1 MNISK
6 ICKKKLI
13 LFFFIPSITL
23 LGSIYQAIYA
33 YDSFHWGLILFT
45 GELIN
50 EGGTKIYKDVFVHYG
65 PLTTF
70 LEAFTLK
77 IFKNNIIY
85 IFIVISLFYSISI
98 FLIQL
103 IINKIINYKYAILS
117 SFIIFF
123 THPFVISPWHNYTV
137 FFFFT
142 LYIFLKSYELNVL
155 KNFSYFFLGLSILFS
170 ESFLYPCI
178 LIFLFDLY
186 IYNYQKRF
194 FENFKIY
201 LVRLIYFISPILIFF
216 IYIFYNKLFSH
227 WYLHHSLPEMYL
239 NKVLKMSFYDLF
251 YNFFKNIFNY
261 SFKRLFQEP
270 QWFFYLILIC
280 VNTIYFL
287 ITAINF
293 FKIKKKNNLLLFLIS
308 FSSLVLL
315 YNTLHNFSIF
325 KFATGTIIGLI
336 VFMKILS
343 NIKKIDNQIIF
354 LTFIFLLTFLG
365 FEFSKN
371 NSNLLYVNSYQKS
384 ESANN
389 DYFNYFKS
397 QKWSNDIWGNLIF
410 LDKNIYK
417 ISKACNIKYAANLTS
432 DGFYSTI
439 LRKYLITDQKIPW
452 FENIDKSYMNK
463 FYNAFS
469 NKFDENFYLRIQNR
483 IKKNNII
490 LTANRENFPIIEVQG
505 NKIQLDNDMKYIDI
519 PYSYEH
525 KKKIII
531 FPKNCFF

>member
-1 MNISK
+1 
-6 ICKKKLI
+6 
-13 LFFFIPSITL
+13 
-23 LGSIYQAIYA
+23 
-33 YDSFHWGLILFT
+33 
-45 GELIN
+45 
-50 EGGTKIYKDVFVHYG
+50 
-65 PLTTF
+65 
-70 LEAFTLK
+70 
-77 IFKNNIIY
+77 
-85 IFIVISLFYSISI
+85 
-98 FLIQL
+98 
-103 IINKIINYKYAILS
+103 
-117 SFIIFF
+117 
-123 THPFVISPWHNYTV
+123 
-137 FFFFT
+137 
-142 LYIFLKSYELNVL
+142 
-155 KNFSYFFLGLSILFS
+155 
-170 ESFLYPCI
+170 
-178 LIFLFDLY
+178 
-186 IYNYQKRF
+186 
-194 FENFKIY
+194 
-201 LVRLIYFISPILIFF
+201 
-216 IYIFYNKLFSH
+216 
-227 WYLHHSLPEMYL
+227 
-239 NKVLKMSFYDLF
+239 
-251 YNFFKNIFNY
+251 
-261 SFKRLFQEP
+261 
-270 QWFFYLILIC
+270 LIC
-280 VNTIYFL
+280 ANTIYFS

-336 VFMKILS
+336 VFMKILN
-343 NIKKIDNQIIF
+343 NIKKIDSQIIF

-384 ESANN
+384 ESTNN